1 MYSRWYMYRFGVVI
15 VGTIRDLNDVV
26 DIAKE
31 IMKKDKNIGWLVAI
45 EEAKEIVFK
54 DKEVKTD
61 IDNGIVYD
69 IETGESIIELW
80 KIITKRKTHY

>member
-1 MYSRWYMYRFGVVI
+1 M
-15 VGTIRDLNDVV
+15 GTIRDLNDVV

-31 IMKKDKNIGWLVAI
+31 IIKKDKNIGWLVAI
-45 EEAKEIVFK
+45 EEAKKILFK

-69 IETGESIIELW
+69 IETGESIIEL
-80 KIITKRKTHY
+80 

>member
-1 MYSRWYMYRFGVVI
+1 MGKLKE
-15 VGTIRDLNDVV
+15 LNDVV

-45 EEAKEIVFK
+45 EEAKKILFK
-54 DKEVKTD
+54 DKEVKKD

-69 IETGESIIELW
+69 IETGESIIEL
-80 KIITKRKTHY
+80 

>member
-1 MYSRWYMYRFGVVI
+1 MGKLKE
-15 VGTIRDLNDVV
+15 LNAVV

-69 IETGESIIELW
+69 IETGESIIEL
-80 KIITKRKTHY
+80 

>member
-1 MYSRWYMYRFGVVI
+1 M
-15 VGTIRDLNDVV
+15 GTIRDLNDVV

-31 IMKKDKNIGWLVAI
+31 IMKKEKNIGWLVAI
-45 EEAKEIVFK
+45 EEAKKILFK

-69 IETGESIIELW
+69 IETGESIIEL
-80 KIITKRKTHY
+80 

>member
-1 MYSRWYMYRFGVVI
+1 MGKLKE
-15 VGTIRDLNDVV
+15 LNDVV
-26 DIAKE
+26 DTAKE

-45 EEAKEIVFK
+45 EEAKKILFK

-69 IETGESIIELW
+69 IETGKSIIEL
-80 KIITKRKTHY
+80 

>member
-1 MYSRWYMYRFGVVI
+1 MYRFGVVI

-45 EEAKEIVFK
+45 EEAKKILFK

-69 IETGESIIELW
+69 IETGESIIEL
-80 KIITKRKTHY
+80 

>member
-1 MYSRWYMYRFGVVI
+1 M
-15 VGTIRDLNDVV
+15 GTIRDLNDVV

-54 DKEVKTD
+54 DNEVKTD

-69 IETGESIIELW
+69 IETGESIIEL
-80 KIITKRKTHY
+80 

>member
-1 MYSRWYMYRFGVVI
+1 M
-15 VGTIRDLNDVV
+15 GTIRDINDVV

-31 IMKKDKNIGWLVAI
+31 IMKKDKNIGWLVSI

-69 IETGESIIELW
+69 IETGESIIEL
-80 KIITKRKTHY
+80 

>member
-1 MYSRWYMYRFGVVI
+1 MGKLKE
-15 VGTIRDLNDVV
+15 LNDVV
-26 DIAKE
+26 DTAKE

-69 IETGESIIELW
+69 IETGESIIEL
-80 KIITKRKTHY
+80 

>member
-1 MYSRWYMYRFGVVI
+1 MYRFGVVI

-45 EEAKEIVFK
+45 EEAKEFVFK

-69 IETGESIIELW
+69 IETGESIIEL
-80 KIITKRKTHY
+80 

>member
-1 MYSRWYMYRFGVVI
+1 MGKLKE
-15 VGTIRDLNDVV
+15 LNDVV

-31 IMKKDKNIGWLVAI
+31 IMKKDKNIGWLAAI
-45 EEAKEIVFK
+45 EEAKKIIFK

-69 IETGESIIELW
+69 IETGENIIEL
-80 KIITKRKTHY
+80 

>member
-1 MYSRWYMYRFGVVI
+1 M
-15 VGTIRDLNDVV
+15 GTIRDLNDVV

-31 IMKKDKNIGWLVAI
+31 IMKKDKNIGWFVAI
-45 EEAKEIVFK
+45 EEAKKILFK

-69 IETGESIIELW
+69 IETGESIIEL
-80 KIITKRKTHY
+80 

>member
-1 MYSRWYMYRFGVVI
+1 MQRFGVVI

-45 EEAKEIVFK
+45 EEAKKILFK

-69 IETGESIIELW
+69 IETGESIIEL
-80 KIITKRKTHY
+80 

>member
-1 MYSRWYMYRFGVVI
+1 MQRFGVVI

-45 EEAKEIVFK
+45 EEAKKIIFK
-54 DKEVKTD
+54 YKEVKTD
-61 IDNGIVYD
+61 IDNGVVYD
-69 IETGESIIELW
+69 IETGESIIEL
-80 KIITKRKTHY
+80 

>member
-1 MYSRWYMYRFGVVI
+1 MYRFGVVI

-45 EEAKEIVFK
+45 EEAKKIIFK
-54 DKEVKTD
+54 DKEAKTD

-69 IETGESIIELW
+69 IETGESIIEL
-80 KIITKRKTHY
+80 

>member
-1 MYSRWYMYRFGVVI
+1 MQLAMI
-15 VGTIRDLNDVV
+15 
-26 DIAKE
+26 
-31 IMKKDKNIGWLVAI
+31 KNIEFTFL
-45 EEAKEIVFK
+45 IVNLK
-54 DKEVKTD
+54 PD

>member
-1 MYSRWYMYRFGVVI
+1 MQRFGVVI

-69 IETGESIIELW
+69 IETGESIIEL
-80 KIITKRKTHY
+80 

>member
-1 MYSRWYMYRFGVVI
+1 M
-15 VGTIRDLNDVV
+15 GTIRDLNDVV

-45 EEAKEIVFK
+45 EEAKEIIFK

-69 IETGESIIELW
+69 IETGETIIEL
-80 KIITKRKTHY
+80 

>member
-1 MYSRWYMYRFGVVI
+1 M
-15 VGTIRDLNDVV
+15 GTIRDLNDVV

-61 IDNGIVYD
+61 
-69 IETGESIIELW
+69 SIIEL
-80 KIITKRKTHY
+80 

>member
-1 MYSRWYMYRFGVVI
+1 MQRFGVVI

-54 DKEVKTD
+54 DNEVKTD

-69 IETGESIIELW
+69 IETGESIIEL
-80 KIITKRKTHY
+80 

>member
-1 MYSRWYMYRFGVVI
+1 M
-15 VGTIRDLNDVV
+15 GTIRDLNDVV

-45 EEAKEIVFK
+45 EEAKKILFK

-69 IETGESIIELW
+69 IETGESIIEL
-80 KIITKRKTHY
+80 

>member
-1 MYSRWYMYRFGVVI
+1 MYRFGVAI

-45 EEAKEIVFK
+45 EEAKKILFK

-69 IETGESIIELW
+69 IETGESIIEL
-80 KIITKRKTHY
+80 

>member
-1 MYSRWYMYRFGVVI
+1 MGKLKE
-15 VGTIRDLNDVV
+15 LNYVV
-26 DIAKE
+26 DTAKE
-31 IMKKDKNIGWLVAI
+31 IMKKDKNIGWLVAIEEAI

-69 IETGESIIELW
+69 IETGESIIEL
-80 KIITKRKTHY
+80 

>member
-1 MYSRWYMYRFGVVI
+1 MGI
-15 VGTIRDLNDVV
+15 IRDLNDVV
-26 DIAKE
+26 DTAKE

-69 IETGESIIELW
+69 IETGESIIEL
-80 KIITKRKTHY
+80 

>member
-1 MYSRWYMYRFGVVI
+1 M
-15 VGTIRDLNDVV
+15 GTIRDLNDVV

-45 EEAKEIVFK
+45 EEAKKILFK

-69 IETGESIIELW
+69 IETGESIIES
-80 KIITKRKTHY
+80 

>member
-1 MYSRWYMYRFGVVI
+1 MQRFGVVI
-15 VGTIRDLNDVV
+15 EGTIRDLNDVV

-45 EEAKEIVFK
+45 EEAKKIIFK
-54 DKEVKTD
+54 YKEVKTD

-69 IETGESIIELW
+69 IETGESIIEL
-80 KIITKRKTHY
+80 

>member
-1 MYSRWYMYRFGVVI
+1 MYRFGVVI

-45 EEAKEIVFK
+45 EEAKEIIFK

-69 IETGESIIELW
+69 IETGESIIEL
-80 KIITKRKTHY
+80 

>member
-1 MYSRWYMYRFGVVI
+1 M
-15 VGTIRDLNDVV
+15 GTIRDLNDVV
-26 DIAKE
+26 DIAKD

-80 KIITKRKTHY
+80 KIIQKRKTHY

>member
-1 MYSRWYMYRFGVVI
+1 MGKI
-15 VGTIRDLNDVV
+15 KELNDVV
-26 DIAKE
+26 DTAKE

-45 EEAKEIVFK
+45 EEAKKILFK

-69 IETGESIIELW
+69 IETGENIIEL
-80 KIITKRKTHY
+80 

>member
-1 MYSRWYMYRFGVVI
+1 MGKLKE
-15 VGTIRDLNDVV
+15 LNDVV

-45 EEAKEIVFK
+45 EEAKKILFK

-69 IETGESIIELW
+69 IETGEGIIEL
-80 KIITKRKTHY
+80 

>member
-1 MYSRWYMYRFGVVI
+1 M
-15 VGTIRDLNDVV
+15 GTIRDLNDVV

-31 IMKKDKNIGWLVAI
+31 IMNKDKNIGWLAAI
-45 EEAKEIVFK
+45 EEAKKIIFK

-69 IETGESIIELW
+69 IETGESIIEL
-80 KIITKRKTHY
+80 